1 MSLRDFFTDDRV
13 NLISEYR
20 EKWRHVYLD
29 TQPINRTKAAAAVE
43 QAYRVMGKPEPEII
57 FCSSFRAALDRLQIY
72 TSLYNPPASVTMS
85 ADEAQDYSN
94 SFQGW
99 ADSAKLIY
107 KTFRQ
112 GQKASSR
119 TLLKLQLDL
128 EGSQRT
134 SLEKYIGTILPR
146 NLTSQQIVE
155 YSRRAEPRISLS
167 EQEQEDLPNLS
178 AMFERQ
184 IPWFPGKGLVSI
196 FLLKKTVASGITT
209 NISIMNESGFF
220 NDTAEFYNST
230 SANDLIEFY
239 NSMSAAEREF
249 LSENTLI
256 EPLELVRSCIWIDF
270 AISVLN
276 FPYNREQWWALKE
289 LTEQRC
295 GQIIEMGK
303 FCIVCDR
310 PANNWSLD

>member
-1 MSLRDFFTDDRV
+1 MSLRDFFTDDQIC
-13 NLISEYR
+13 LISEYR
-20 EKWRHVYLD
+20 EKWRRVYLD
-29 TQPINRTKAAAAVE
+29 TQPIDRTK
-43 QAYRVMGKPEPEII
+43 AYRVMGKPEPEVI
-57 FCSSFRAALDRLQIY
+57 FCPSFRAALDQLQIY
-72 TSLYNPPASVTMS
+72 ISQVDAPPPFVPMS
-85 ADEAQDYSN
+85 DDEARDYYN
-94 SFQGW
+94 SFQYW
-99 ADSAKLIY
+99 ADSASLI
-107 KTFRQ
+107 FRSF
-112 GQKASSR
+112 GKGLKARSS
-119 TLLKLQLDL
+119 TLLKLQRDL
-128 EGSQRT
+128 ENSQRT
-134 SLEKYIGTILPR
+134 SLENYIGAILPK

-155 YSRRAEPRISLS
+155 YNRRAEPRISLS

-184 IPWFPGKGLVSI
+184 IPWFPGKRLVSM
-196 FLLKKTVASGITT
+196 FFLKKMVASGITT
-209 NISIMNESGFF
+209 NISIMSESGFF